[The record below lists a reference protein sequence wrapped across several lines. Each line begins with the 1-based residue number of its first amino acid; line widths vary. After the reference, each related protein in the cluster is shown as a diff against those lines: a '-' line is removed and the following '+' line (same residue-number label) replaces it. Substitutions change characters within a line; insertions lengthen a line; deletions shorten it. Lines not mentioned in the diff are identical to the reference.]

1 MQFGGASI
9 RIMIQ
14 DCEYKIR
21 QDVESLFIM
30 RKKNNSTRWFSWKF
44 RLLSLRK
51 NRKFA
56 SNASID
62 WFPVG
67 KLASSPHLE
76 HSTTFPKCP
85 AFPRVGAVERP

>member
-30 RKKNNSTRWFSWKF
+30 RKKITVHVGFLGNSDCC
-44 RLLSLRK
+44 L
-51 NRKFA
+51 
-56 SNASID
+56 
-62 WFPVG
+62 
-67 KLASSPHLE
+67 
-76 HSTTFPKCP
+76 
-85 AFPRVGAVERP
+85 